1 MRKDTP
7 LGEHS
12 ITIPVHREVAT
23 GTLNDILNQV
33 GLWNNVPKEQLIDTI
48 RGL

>member
-7 LGEHS
+7 LGEHN
-12 ITIPVHREVAT
+12 ITIPAHREIAT

-33 GLWNNVPKEQLIDTI
+33 GLWNSVPKEQLIEMI
-48 RGL
+48 QGL

>member
-1 MRKDTP
+1 MRKDTV

-12 ITIPVHREVAT
+12 ITIPPHREVAT

-33 GLWNNVPKEQLIDTI
+33 GLWNNVPKEQLIATI

>member
-1 MRKDTP
+1 MRKDTL

-12 ITIPVHREVAT
+12 INIPAHREVAT

-33 GLWNNVPKEQLIDTI
+33 ALWNSVPREQLIEMI
-48 RGL
+48 RGH